1 MDSCNSSD
9 FECTYQDVA
18 SAEGG
23 DVAGLF
29 EYENM
34 EYEYYDEDDDLL
46 LNKRRNSSKR
56 TKYWEVGWGKM
67 LKDPELQNPNST
79 QAKKFR
85 RRFRLTYS
93 LYLYIVDLCREVNL
107 FETKKE
113 SVSLPMEIKI
123 LIGLRILARGNCGD
137 DIEEMSGVK
146 ESTVYNIFHT
156 FIEKFSFHFYE
167 KFVYFPQGEML
178 ALYSKIGLPGTWEY
192 GLYSS

>member
-9 FECTYQDVA
+9 FECTYQDVP
-18 SAEGG
+18 SAEGV

-85 RRFRLTYS
+85 RRFRVTYS
-93 LYLYIVDLCREVNL
+93 LFLYIVDLCREVNL

-113 SVSLPMEIKI
+113 SVSIPMEIKI
-123 LIGLRILARGNCGD
+123 LISLRILARGN
-137 DIEEMSGVK
+137 
-146 ESTVYNIFHT
+146 
-156 FIEKFSFHFYE
+156 
-167 KFVYFPQGEML
+167 
-178 ALYSKIGLPGTWEY
+178 
-192 GLYSS
+192 